1 MKKIAVIV
9 PAYNEE
15 VLIEKAVNSIP
26 KKVNKIIV
34 INDCSKDNTKNI
46 VESLAKENQKI
57 ELINFKKNSGVGA
70 TLIAGYEYCYKNKF
84 DIAVVMPGDAQALPV
99 DFDNLIEPVLK
110 GTADYSKGNRLK
122 HHNVKEIMPRHRFIG
137 NTFLTILTKFASGY
151 FHIMDP
157 QMGYTALN
165 VSILE
170 KVNIRNL
177 IKRYGYPG
185 QLLFLLNMVDA
196 KVVDV
201 EVTPHY
207 DVEKSGIKL
216 ITFVPKL
223 IFLLVKLFIQRVTK
237 KLLKEKMS
245 PAGISYFFCFG
256 MFSVFIVL
264 TIRSLYYY
272 FSFGYIPPL
281 TFMAFLTSIMLFFIF
296 FFFGVMFDY
305 QENQKVHSDT

>member
-15 VLIEKAVNSIP
+15 LLIEKTINSVPQI
-26 KKVNKIIV
+26 VEKIIV
-34 INDCSKDNTKNI
+34 INDCSKDETKKI
-46 VESLAKENQKI
+46 VESLMVQNKKI
-57 ELINFKKNSGVGA
+57 ELINFEKNSGVGA
-70 TLIAGYEYCYKNKF
+70 ALIAGYEYCYENKF

-99 DFDNLIEPVLK
+99 DFDNLIEPVLIGK
-110 GTADYSKGNRLK
+110 ADYSKGNRLK
-122 HHNVKEIMPRHRFIG
+122 HQNVKEIMPRHRFIG

-165 VSILE
+165 VNILE
-170 KVNIRNL
+170 KINIKSL

-185 QLLFLLNMVDA
+185 QLLFLLNMADA
-196 KVVDV
+196 KVIDV

-207 DVEKSGIKL
+207 DIEKSGIKL
-216 ITFVPKL
+216 FTFVPKL
-223 IFLLVKLFIQRVTK
+223 MFLLTKLFVQRVIK

-256 MFSVFIVL
+256 MFFGFIAL
-264 TIRSLYYY
+264 LIRTLNYY
-272 FSFGYIPPL
+272 FSSGYIPEL
-281 TFMAFLTSIMLFFIF
+281 TFMAFLTSIILFFIF

-305 QENQKVHSDT
+305 QENQKLHSDL

>member
-15 VLIEKAVNSIP
+15 LLIEKTINSVPQI
-26 KKVNKIIV
+26 VEKIIV
-34 INDCSKDNTKNI
+34 INDCSKDNTKKI
-46 VESLAKENQKI
+46 VDSLMIKNKKI
-57 ELINFKKNSGVGA
+57 ELINFGKNSGVGA
-70 TLIAGYEYCYKNKF
+70 ALIAGYEYCHEHKY
-84 DIAVVMPGDAQALPV
+84 DIAVVMPGDAQALPI
-99 DFDNLIEPVLK
+99 DFDKLVEPILN
-110 GTADYSKGNRLK
+110 GRADYAKGNRLK
-122 HHNVKEIMPRHRFIG
+122 HKNVKEIMPRHRFIG

-165 VSILE
+165 VETLDKI
-170 KVNIRNL
+170 NIKSL

-201 EVTPHY
+201 QVTPHY
-207 DVEKSGIKL
+207 DIEKSGIKL
-216 ITFVPKL
+216 FTFVPKL
-223 IFLLVKLFIQRVTK
+223 MFLLTKLFVQRVIK

-256 MFSVFIVL
+256 MFFGFIAL
-264 TIRSLYYY
+264 LIRTLNYY
-272 FSFGYIPPL
+272 FSSGYIPEL
-281 TFMAFLTSIMLFFIF
+281 TFMAFLTSIILFFIF

-305 QENQKVHSDT
+305 QENQKLHSDL

>member
-15 VLIEKAVNSIP
+15 LLIEKTINSIP
-26 KKVNKIIV
+26 QIVEKIVV
-34 INDCSKDNTKNI
+34 INDFSKDKTKNI
-46 VESLAKENQKI
+46 VESMMDENKKV
-57 ELINFKKNSGVGA
+57 ELINFEKNSGVGA
-70 TLIAGYEYCYKNKF
+70 ALIAGYEYCYQNKY
-84 DIAVVMPGDAQALPV
+84 DIAVVMPGDAQALPQ
-99 DFDNLIEPVLK
+99 DFDNLIAPVLN
-110 GTADYSKGNRLK
+110 GNADYSKGNRLNHK
-122 HHNVKEIMPRHRFIG
+122 NVKQIMPRHRFVG

-165 VSILE
+165 VKIL
-170 KVNIRNL
+170 KKINIKNL

-201 EVTPHY
+201 DITPHY
-207 DVEKSGIKL
+207 DIEKSGIKL
-216 ITFVPKL
+216 VTFVPKL
-223 IFLLVKLFIQRVTK
+223 MFLLIKLFVQRVTK

-245 PAGISYFFCFG
+245 PAGMSYIFCFAVFFGFIALLVRVLNYFF
-256 MFSVFIVL
+256 
-264 TIRSLYYY
+264 R
-272 FSFGYIPPL
+272 FGYIPEL
-281 TFMAFLTSIMLFFIF
+281 TFMAFLTSIILFFIF

-305 QENQKVHSDT
+305 QENQNLHSDL

>member
-15 VLIEKAVNSIP
+15 VLIEKTINSIP
-26 KKVNKIIV
+26 KKVNKIVI
-34 INDCSKDNTKNI
+34 INDCSKDNTKMI
-46 VESLAKENQKI
+46 VESLAKENNKI
-57 ELINFKKNSGVGA
+57 ELINFEKNSGVGA
-70 TLIAGYEYCYKNKF
+70 TLIAGYEYCYENKF

-99 DFDNLIEPVLK
+99 DFDNLIEPVLN

-122 HHNVKEIMPRHRFIG
+122 HHNVKEIMPKHRFIG

-185 QLLFLLNMVDA
+185 QLLFLLNMADA

-207 DVEKSGIKL
+207 DIEKSGIRL

-223 IFLLVKLFIQRVTK
+223 MFLLVKLFVQRVMK

-256 MFSVFIVL
+256 MFIAFVALSS
-264 TIRSLYYY
+264 RSLYYY
-272 FSFGYIPPL
+272 FSFGYIPGL

-305 QENQKVHSDT
+305 QENQKIHSDI